1 MGEDKPDYPLLLR
14 KSYNLKLIT
23 LVPTKLFPSPI
34 LLHSTYPPQPD
45 TIVALATAAGKG
57 AIAVIRLSGE
67 QAIHI
72 CNQVFTGKNLLTQPS
87 HTIHFGA
94 IRDGHRVIDEVLI
107 SLFVAPHSYTKE
119 NVVEISCHG
128 SDYIV
133 QEIIKLLLRHGA
145 RLAQAGEFT
154 KRAFLNGQ
162 FDLAQAEAVA
172 DLIAADS
179 ALAHEVA
186 LKQMRGGFSAEIK
199 ALRARLIH
207 FASLVELELDFAE
220 EDVEFA
226 DRTALQ
232 NLIYE
237 LQRVLRHLLRSF
249 ELGNVLKN
257 GVPTVIVGKPNAGK
271 STLLNVLLNEE
282 KAIVSEIPGTT
293 RDFIEDEISL
303 GGIRFRFIDTAGLRE
318 TTDQVEALGVAR
330 SRRKIEEASLILYL
344 FDLNETSPADLAQEL
359 RAVNPQ
365 GKPLLAVANKVD
377 LAKYVDYEVYE
388 NIGSISYIAAAAG
401 TGIDE
406 LKHRL
411 ITAVNGNNL
420 DAANQ
425 TIVTSLRH
433 VTSLQQTAEA
443 LDAVLAGLADGI
455 SGDFLAADIR
465 RALYALGEITGEI
478 TTDDLLENIFRK
490 FCIGK

>member
-1 MGEDKPDYPLLLR
+1 M
-14 KSYNLKLIT
+14 S
-23 LVPTKLFPSPI
+23 
-34 LLHSTYPPQPD
+34 HSAYIQQTD
-45 TIVALATAAGKG
+45 TIVALATAAGRG

-67 QAIHI
+67 QAIQI
-72 CNQVFTGKNLLTQPS
+72 CNQVFSGKNLLAQPS

-94 IRDGHRVIDEVLI
+94 IRDGNRVIDEVLV

-133 QEIIKLLLRHGA
+133 QEIIKLLLKHGA

-162 FDLAQAEAVA
+162 FDLAQAEAIA
-172 DLIAADS
+172 DLIASDS
-179 ALAHEVA
+179 AMAHEVA

-199 ALRARLIH
+199 ALRAQLIH
-207 FASLVELELDFAE
+207 FASLIELELDFAE

-232 NLIYE
+232 KLIYE
-237 LQRVLRHLLRSF
+237 LQRVIRHLLRSF
-249 ELGNVLKN
+249 ELGNVIKN

-282 KAIVSEIPGTT
+282 KAIVSEVPGTT
-293 RDFIEDEISL
+293 RDFIEDEIAMA
-303 GGIRFRFIDTAGLRE
+303 GIRFRFIDTAGLRE
-318 TTDQVEALGVAR
+318 TTDQVEAIGVER
-330 SRRKIEEASLILYL
+330 SRRKIEEASLIVYL
-344 FDLNETSPADLAQEL
+344 FDINQTTPATLAAEIA
-359 RAVNPQ
+359 AVNPQ
-365 GKPLLAVANKVD
+365 RKPLLAVANKVD
-377 LAKYVDYEVYE
+377 LATSINKAAYE
-388 NIGSISYIAAAAG
+388 NIVPVTYIAAASQ

-411 ITAVNGNNL
+411 ITAVNGSNL
-420 DAANQ
+420 DSANQ
-425 TIVTSLRH
+425 TIVTNLRH
-433 VTSLQQTAEA
+433 VTSLQRTAEA
-443 LDAVLAGLADGI
+443 LDAVLAGLTTGI

-478 TTDDLLENIFRK
+478 TTDDLLENIFSK